1 MGIAVAVL
9 LLMLIPA
16 SVSYGQVSKVPVI
29 ILFNEEISDKH
40 IDKIK
45 SNQGDI
51 KKSWKI
57 IDGLAVD
64 LPSNM
69 VDKLREDPSI
79 LSIDADVEVRALDLN
94 ADIQVRADQVWLAGN
109 TGQGVPVAILD
120 TGIDSTHPEFTGRIA
135 KCHNEFDGKNTCID
149 ENNHGTHVAGI
160 LGASGVV
167 PSAKGVAPQATF
179 YIDKVL
185 DKNGSGSISG
195 IISGIDWAVAN
206 NAKIISMSLGT
217 SPISTTSSNCDSAI
231 PSLTTAV
238 NNAVSAGVTVIAA
251 AGNSGSAGVGAPACI
266 SGTIAVAAVDSA
278 DSIASFS
285 SRGGPVADHGI
296 AAPGVSIYSS
306 LPGGG
311 YGTLSG
317 TSMATPVVSGTVAL
331 MLESNSSLTPAQIKS
346 ALFSTA
352 CTNTTNPSCPTGSVP
367 NTSYGFGRV
376 DALRAVST
384 DSVTTV
390 PNAPILSTTGKTE
403 TTISI
408 SWTTPANG
416 GSAITGYTYQ
426 WSTNNFASILGST
439 SVSSATNSA
448 TISGLSP
455 STSYNIRVFAT
466 NAIGNSAFS
475 NVLTVTTLAP
485 PGTVPT
491 ISINNV
497 SKIEG
502 NSGTKTF
509 VFTVTRSGDTTVASS
524 VNFATDPTDGTA
536 TAGSDYVSNSG
547 TLNFAGSEIT
557 KSVAIVVNGDTT
569 VEPNETFFVN
579 LSTCVTCSITDNQ
592 GLGTIRNND
601 R

>member
-1 MGIAVAVL
+1 VGIAVAIL
-9 LLMLIPA
+9 LLMIIPA

-29 ILFNEEISDKH
+29 ILFNEKISDKH

-79 LSIDADVEVRALDLN
+79 LSIDADIEVRALDFN
-94 ADIQVRADQVWLAGN
+94 ADKQTRADQVWLAGN

-120 TGIDSTHPEFTGRIA
+120 TGIDTSHPEFTGRIA
-135 KCHNEFDGKNTCID
+135 KCHNEFDGKNTCLD

-160 LGASGVV
+160 LGASGVD
-167 PSAKGVAPQATF
+167 PNAKGVAPEAIF

-185 DKNGSGSISG
+185 DQNGSGSISG

-217 SPISTTSSNCDSAI
+217 NPISTSSSNCDSTI

-238 NNAVSAGVTVIAA
+238 NNAVSAGVSVIAA

-266 SGTIAVAAVDSA
+266 SSTIAVAAVNSV

-285 SRGGPVADHGI
+285 SRGGPVTDHGI
-296 AAPGVSIYSS
+296 AAPGVNIYSS
-306 LPGGG
+306 IPSG

-331 MLESNSSLTPAQIKS
+331 LLESNSSLTPAQIKN

-352 CTNTTNPSCPTGSVP
+352 CTGTTNPSCPTGTVP

-376 DALRAVST
+376 DALRAVAA

-390 PNAPILSTTGKTE
+390 PNAPVLSTTGNTD

-408 SWTTPANG
+408 SWTAPANG
-416 GSAITGYTYQ
+416 GSTITGYTYQ
-426 WSTNNFASILGST
+426 WSTNNFVSIIEST
-439 SVSSATNSA
+439 SVSGSTNSA
-448 TISGLSP
+448 TISGLSV
-455 STSYNIRVFAT
+455 SISYNIRVFAT

-475 NVLTVTTLAP
+475 NVLTVATSAP
-485 PGTVPT
+485 PATVPT
-491 ISINNV
+491 ISINDISNT
-497 SKIEG
+497 EG

-509 VFTVTRSGDTTVASS
+509 VFTVTRSGDTTSSSS
-524 VNFATDPTDGTA
+524 VNFATAGGTA

-547 TLNFAGSEIT
+547 TLNFAASETTRTIT
-557 KSVAIVVNGDTT
+557 IVVNGDTAK
-569 VEPNETFFVN
+569 ELKETFFVN
-579 LSTCVTCSITDNQ
+579 LSNCLICSITDNQ
-592 GLGTIRNND
+592 GKGTIRNDD